1 METTRDQS
9 ASRLPAGCSS
19 RAQGPQ
25 GTPGVVLPLLLSLA
39 VASAHAQ
46 SVPPPARPRAEPPVT
61 VPERPPA
68 RAPTVEAPAAR
79 VAVPPGAADVRV
91 TVRDVV
97 VDGTTVYSAEAL
109 RESYAGLLG
118 REVSLADVFA
128 VAEVIQRR
136 YRDDG
141 YVLTRVVVPPQKV
154 TDGVFRM
161 RVVEGFVARVTVEGD
176 VGPVS
181 ERVQAY
187 LDNITAARPV
197 RQQDLERYLLLVTDL
212 PGVTAQGVLRP
223 GTGEV
228 GAAELVVRV
237 ERDPFEGYALANNRG
252 SKYTGRTRGALSL
265 QGNSATALGERL
277 RGLFVSTVGNNEE
290 RYGQIAYDQAIGSEG
305 LRLRATAA
313 YDRTRPGYGLGTFD
327 VKGETTFGDLS
338 AAYPLV
344 RTRDRS
350 LFLEGG
356 LQASDTK
363 QKALGEELYDD
374 QLRVLYA
381 GLTADL
387 LDGWGGRSQVG
398 VGLRKGLSVLG
409 ASEKGDADLS
419 RVDGVPDATVVRV
432 QGARYQPFGST
443 PWGLLTSVKGQ
454 YAWDPLLVDEEM
466 GLGGETFGRGYDPSD
481 ITGDQGAAMTLELQ
495 YTRSVDSTW
504 LRGYQ
509 AYGFYDLGAV
519 WNEDDAPPKKQSLAS
534 AGLGVRTQL
543 MGRVFLDLEVAKPL
557 TREPATRDDRDP
569 YVYVQLTVG
578 F

>member
-1 METTRDQS
+1 
-9 ASRLPAGCSS
+9 
-19 RAQGPQ
+19 
-25 GTPGVVLPLLLSLA
+25 
-39 VASAHAQ
+39 
-46 SVPPPARPRAEPPVT
+46 
-61 VPERPPA
+61 
-68 RAPTVEAPAAR
+68 VEAPVSS
-79 VAVPPGAADVRV
+79 VAVPPGADQVRV

-97 VDGTTVYSAEAL
+97 VEGSTVYSAEAL
-109 RESYAGLLG
+109 GESYAGLLG

-128 VAEVIQRR
+128 VAEVLQRR

-154 TDGVFRM
+154 TEGVFRM

-176 VGPVS
+176 VGPVG

-265 QGNSATALGERL
+265 QGSSATALGERL
-277 RGLFVSTVGNNEE
+277 RGLVVSTLGSNEE
-290 RYGQIAYDQAIGSEG
+290 HYGQVAYDQAVGSEG

-313 YDRTRPGYGLGTFD
+313 YDRTRPGYGLGAFD
-327 VKGETTFGDLS
+327 VKGTTAFGDLS
-338 AAYPLV
+338 AVYPVV
-344 RTRDRS
+344 RTRARS
-350 LFLEGG
+350 LYLEGG
-356 LQASDTK
+356 LQASDTE
-363 QKALGEELYDD
+363 QKALGERLYRD
-374 QLRVLYA
+374 QLRVLYG
-381 GLTADL
+381 GLTADV

-398 VGLRKGLSVLG
+398 VSLRQGLGVLG
-409 ASEKGDADLS
+409 ASDKGDAELS
-419 RVDGVPDATVVRV
+419 RVDGVPDATVLRV
-432 QGARYQPFGST
+432 EGARYQPFGAT

-481 ITGDQGAAMTLELQ
+481 IAGDQGLGMMLELQ
-495 YTRSVDSTW
+495 YTRPVDSTW

-519 WNEDDAPPKKQSLAS
+519 WNEDDAPPKKQSMAS

-543 MGRVFLDLEVAKPL
+543 AGRVFLDLEVAKPL

-569 YVYVQLTVG
+569 YVYLQLTVG

>member
-1 METTRDQS
+1 METTRHQS
-9 ASRLPAGCSS
+9 ASRRPTRGSS
-19 RAQGPQ
+19 R
-25 GTPGVVLPLLLSLA
+25 TPGLRPLSAVTLPLLLSLTIA
-39 VASAHAQ
+39 GARAE
-46 SVPPPARPRAEPPVT
+46 SVPGPARPRAEPPVT
-61 VPERPPA
+61 VPERLPA
-68 RAPTVEAPAAR
+68 RAPRVEAPAPS
-79 VAVPPGAADVRV
+79 VAVPPGAAEVRV

-97 VDGTTVYSAEAL
+97 VEGSTVYSPEAL
-109 RESYAGLLG
+109 RESYATLIG

-154 TDGVFRM
+154 ADGVFRM

-176 VGPVS
+176 VGPVG

-187 LDNITAARPV
+187 LDRITAVRPV

-212 PGVTAQGVLRP
+212 PGLTAQGVLRP

-237 ERDPFEGYALANNRG
+237 ERDPFEGYALVNNRG
-252 SKYTGRTRGALSL
+252 SKYTGRTRGAVSL
-265 QGNSATALGERL
+265 QESSATALGERL
-277 RGLFVSTVGNNEE
+277 RGFVVSTLGSDEE
-290 RYGQIAYDQAIGSEG
+290 LYGQVAYDQAVGSEG
-305 LRLRATAA
+305 LRLRATLAH
-313 YDRTRPGYGLGTFD
+313 DRTRPGHGLGSFD
-327 VKGETTFGDLS
+327 VEGKTTFGDLS

-344 RTRDRS
+344 RTRARS
-350 LFLEGG
+350 LYLEGG
-356 LQASDTK
+356 LQASDSR
-363 QKALGEELYDD
+363 QEALDERLYHD

-387 LDGWGGRSQVG
+387 LDGWGGRSQLG
-398 VGLRKGLSVLG
+398 VGLRQGLSVLG
-409 ASEKGDADLS
+409 ASDEGDADLS
-419 RVDGVPDATVVRV
+419 RVEGVPDATVVRV

-481 ITGDQGAAMTLELQ
+481 ITGDRGAAMTLELQ
-495 YTRSVDSTW
+495 YTRSVETSW

-519 WNEDDAPPKKQSLAS
+519 WNEDDDPPTKQSLAS

-543 MGRVFLDLEVAKPL
+543 AGRVFLDLEVAKPL

-569 YVYVQLTVG
+569 YVYLQLTVG

>member
-1 METTRDQS
+1 M
-9 ASRLPAGCSS
+9 
-19 RAQGPQ
+19 
-25 GTPGVVLPLLLSLA
+25 
-39 VASAHAQ
+39 
-46 SVPPPARPRAEPPVT
+46 
-61 VPERPPA
+61 
-68 RAPTVEAPAAR
+68 
-79 VAVPPGAADVRV
+79 

-97 VDGTTVYSAEAL
+97 VEGSTVYSPEAL
-109 RESYAGLLG
+109 RESYATLIG

-154 TDGVFRM
+154 ADGVFRM

-176 VGPVS
+176 VGPVG

-187 LDNITAARPV
+187 LDRITAVRPV

-212 PGVTAQGVLRP
+212 PGLTAQGVLRP

-237 ERDPFEGYALANNRG
+237 ERDPFEGYALVNNRG
-252 SKYTGRTRGALSL
+252 SKYTGRTRGAVSL
-265 QGNSATALGERL
+265 QESSATALGERL
-277 RGLFVSTVGNNEE
+277 RGLVVSTLGSDEE
-290 RYGQIAYDQAIGSEG
+290 LYGQVAYDQAVGSEG
-305 LRLRATAA
+305 LRLRATLAH
-313 YDRTRPGYGLGTFD
+313 DRTRPGHGLGSFD
-327 VKGETTFGDLS
+327 VEGKTTFGDLS

-344 RTRDRS
+344 RTRARS
-350 LFLEGG
+350 LYLEGG
-356 LQASDTK
+356 LQASDSR
-363 QKALGEELYDD
+363 QEALDERLYHD

-387 LDGWGGRSQVG
+387 LDGWGGRSQLG
-398 VGLRKGLSVLG
+398 VGLRQGLSVLG
-409 ASEKGDADLS
+409 ASDEGDADLS
-419 RVDGVPDATVVRV
+419 RVEGVPDATVVRV

-481 ITGDQGAAMTLELQ
+481 ITGDRGAAMTLELQ
-495 YTRSVDSTW
+495 YTRSVETSW

-519 WNEDDAPPKKQSLAS
+519 WNEDDDPPTKQSLAS

-543 MGRVFLDLEVAKPL
+543 AGRVFLDLEVAKPL

-569 YVYVQLTVG
+569 YVYLQLTVG

>member
-1 METTRDQS
+1 MKIRRDHPAARPPA
-9 ASRLPAGCSS
+9 ASSDGRWGGWALQA
-19 RAQGPQ
+19 
-25 GTPGVVLPLLLSLA
+25 TILPLLLSLGVTGA
-39 VASAHAQ
+39 RAE
-46 SVPPPARPRAEPPVT
+46 SVPAPARPRAEPPVT
-61 VPERPPA
+61 IPERAPA
-68 RAPTVEAPAAR
+68 RAPTIVAPAPS
-79 VAVPPGAADVRV
+79 VAVPPGAAEVRV

-97 VDGTTVYSAEAL
+97 VEGSTVYSADAL
-109 RESYAGLLG
+109 RENYAALLG

-223 GTGEV
+223 GSGEV

-237 ERDPFEGYALANNRG
+237 ERDPFEGYVLANNRG

-265 QGNSATALGERL
+265 QENSATALGERL
-277 RGLFVSTVGNNEE
+277 RGLVVTTLGSNEE
-290 RYGQIAYDQAIGSEG
+290 HYGQIAYDQALGSEG

-313 YDRTRPGYGLGTFD
+313 YDRTNPGYGLGAFD
-327 VKGETTFGDLS
+327 VKGTTAFGDLS
-338 AAYPLV
+338 AAYPLL
-344 RTRDRS
+344 RTRARS
-350 LFLEGG
+350 LYLEGG

-363 QKALGEELYDD
+363 QEALDEQLYHD

-398 VGLRKGLSVLG
+398 VSVRQGLSVLG
-409 ASEKGDADLS
+409 ASDKGDADLS
-419 RVDGVPDATVVRV
+419 RVDGVPDATVLRI

-454 YAWDPLLVDEEM
+454 YAWDPLLADEEM

-481 ITGDQGAAMTLELQ
+481 ITGDQGVGMMLELQ
-495 YTRSVDSTW
+495 YTRPVDSAW

-519 WNEDDAPPKKQSLAS
+519 WNEDNTPPKKQSLAS

-543 MGRVFLDLEVAKPL
+543 AGRVFVDLEVAKPL